1 MDDTVNMNDGAGSVT
16 VPRADLHVSMRGVH
30 KVFRRRRQVVE
41 ALRSVDLDVRRG
53 EFVSLLGPSGCGKST
68 LLRVIGG
75 LVEVE
80 LDGVRAD
87 LRDLEVAIGGAGG
100 ERERRQR
107 RERWQLRA

>member
-1 MDDTVNMNDGAGSVT
+1 MTSHIMDDTVNMNDGAGSVT

-75 LVEVE
+75 LVEP
-80 LDGVRAD
+80 DGGVV
-87 LRDLEVAIGGAGG
+87 EVAGQQPDDRPQGQAVRSRSPDAGA
-100 ERERRQR
+100 
-107 RERWQLRA
+107 